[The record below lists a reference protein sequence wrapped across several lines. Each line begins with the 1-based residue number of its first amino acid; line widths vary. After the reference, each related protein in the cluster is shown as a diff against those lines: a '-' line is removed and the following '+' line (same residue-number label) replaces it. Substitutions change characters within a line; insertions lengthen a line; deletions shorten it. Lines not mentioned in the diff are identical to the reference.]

1 MSSEQFKKKMVEMN
15 LMNIILKQK
24 KKMFDQ
30 EFQEASTRLESVT
43 KTLKEQD
50 KQIDS
55 LRQ

>member
-1 MSSEQFKKKMVEMN
+1 MKQMSSEQFKKKMVEMN

-30 EFQEASTRLESVT
+30 EFQEASSRLESVT

-50 KQIDS
+50 K
-55 LRQ
+55 